1 MRRALD
7 VLRAVT
13 RRPIVAGL
21 GVTGVALPLA
31 ALVVAVTVAERG
43 RRRTLESVRQMGADV
58 VIVSAVD
65 AGNRGGRSRT
75 GDIVR
80 TLARADAQAIAN
92 EVPGVLT
99 VAAEYGESEPV
110 TAGSLAR
117 RVSVNGVDATYGTL
131 RDAPLEGGRFFTVEE
146 ANAAERVAVI
156 GFRVAR
162 DLYGDRDP
170 VGDVLR
176 IRRIPFTVVGML
188 AERGTGLDAFNE
200 DEVIFIPL
208 TTATRRLY
216 SVTYVARL
224 YARVRDLSVTV
235 AIGDLFRRRHHFADV
250 RIETQERLVS
260 LRSTAAKR
268 LRWFAITAA
277 SALLAAAAGGIAAW
291 TALGVRARRGE
302 IGVRRAVGATKP
314 RIVVQILAEAAL
326 VCIPGALLGAG
337 IGLVAGPPG
346 GAAMVAMAGAACV
359 LAGLAAA
366 SVPAVRA
373 ARMPPGAAV
382 RPL

>member
-1 MRRALD
+1 VRRALD
-7 VLRAVT
+7 VLRAVA
-13 RRPIVAGL
+13 RRPVVAGL
-21 GVTGVALPLA
+21 GVAGVALPLA
-31 ALVVAVTVAERG
+31 ALVIAVTVAERG
-43 RRRTLESVRQMGADV
+43 RQRTLESVRQMGADV

-65 AGNRGGRSRT
+65 ASNRGGRART

-80 TLARADAQAIAN
+80 TLARADAQAMAN

-117 RVSVNGVDATYGTL
+117 RVSVSGVDATYGTL

-156 GFRVAR
+156 GYRVAR

-200 DEVIFIPL
+200 DEIVFVPL
-208 TTATRRLY
+208 TTANRRLY
-216 SVTYVARL
+216 AVTYVARL

-235 AIGDLFRRRHHFADV
+235 AIGALFRRRHHAADV

-277 SALLAAAAGGIAAW
+277 SALLAATAGGIAAW
-291 TALGVRARRGE
+291 TALGIRERRAE
-302 IGVRRAVGATKP
+302 IGVRRAVGATRP
-314 RIVVQILAEAAL
+314 RIVAQFVCEATL
-326 VCIPGALLGAG
+326 VCVPGALLGAG
-337 IGLVAGPPG
+337 IGLAARPPG
-346 GAAMVAMAGAACV
+346 GAAMVAVAGTACV
-359 LAGLAAA
+359 LAGVAAA
-366 SVPAVRA
+366 SLPAMRA

>member
-1 MRRALD
+1 
-7 VLRAVT
+7 
-13 RRPIVAGL
+13 
-21 GVTGVALPLA
+21 VTGVALPLA
-31 ALVVAVTVAERG
+31 ALVIAVTVAERG

-208 TTATRRLY
+208 TTATRRIY

-268 LRWFAITAA
+268 LRWFGITAA

-291 TALGVRARRGE
+291 TALGVRARRAE

-346 GAAMVAMAGAACV
+346 GAAMVAVAGAACV

-366 SVPAVRA
+366 SFPAVRA

>member
-1 MRRALD
+1 MRRVLD
-7 VLRAVT
+7 VLQGVT
-13 RRPIVAGL
+13 RRPVVATLGL
-21 GVTGVALPLA
+21 AAVALPLA
-31 ALVVAVTVAERG
+31 ALVIAVAVAERG
-43 RRRTLESVRQMGADV
+43 RQRALESVRQMGADV
-58 VIVSAVD
+58 VIVSAG
-65 AGNRGGRSRT
+65 ATGNRGGRART

-80 TLARADAQAIAN
+80 TLSRADAEAIALD
-92 EVPGVLT
+92 VPGVLT

-117 RVSVNGVDATYGTL
+117 RVSVSGVDASYGTL
-131 RDAPLEGGRFFTVEE
+131 RDAPIESGRFFTREE

-162 DLYGDRDP
+162 DLYGERDP

-200 DEVIFIPL
+200 DEVIFVPL
-208 TTATRRLY
+208 STATRRLY

-224 YARVRDLSVTV
+224 YARVRDPSVIGAIATV
-235 AIGDLFRRRHHFADV
+235 FRRRHHDADV

-260 LRSTAAKR
+260 LRSTAARR
-268 LRWFAITAA
+268 LRAFEVIAA
-277 SALLAAAAGGIAAW
+277 VALLGAAAGGIGAW
-291 TALGVRARRGE
+291 TALGVRARRSE
-302 IGVRRAVGATKP
+302 IGVRRAVGAT
-314 RIVVQILAEAAL
+314 RRAIVAHFLGEAMI
-326 VCIPGALLGAG
+326 VCVPGVLLGAG
-337 IGLVAGPPG
+337 AGLAAGPPRG
-346 GAAMVAMAGAACV
+346 VAAAAIVACVLVGIGAACV
-359 LAGLAAA
+359 PAA
-366 SVPAVRA
+366 RA

>member
-1 MRRALD
+1 
-7 VLRAVT
+7 
-13 RRPIVAGL
+13 
-21 GVTGVALPLA
+21 
-31 ALVVAVTVAERG
+31 
-43 RRRTLESVRQMGADV
+43 
-58 VIVSAVD
+58 
-65 AGNRGGRSRT
+65 
-75 GDIVR
+75 
-80 TLARADAQAIAN
+80 
-92 EVPGVLT
+92 
-99 VAAEYGESEPV
+99 
-110 TAGSLAR
+110 LAR
-117 RVSVNGVDATYGTL
+117 RVNVNGVDATYGTL

-200 DEVIFIPL
+200 DEIVFVPL
-208 TTATRRLY
+208 TTANRRLY

-235 AIGDLFRRRHHFADV
+235 AIGDLFRRRHHFGDV

-260 LRSTAAKR
+260 LQSKAAKR

-291 TALGVRARRGE
+291 TALGVRARRAE

-314 RIVVQILAEAAL
+314 RIVAQFLAEAAL
-326 VCIPGALLGAG
+326 VCVPGAVLGAG
-337 IGLVAGPPG
+337 VGLVAGPPG
-346 GAAMVAMAGAACV
+346 GAAMVAAAGAACV

-366 SVPAVRA
+366 SFPAVRA